1 LSLVVAAYLLSATAF
16 RIWWGGTS
24 APGRLAVPVLLLLAP
39 PGAWL
44 WHQARSVATR
54 AIGLT
59 ALVTSI
65 ALTGLLA
72 GPRSGQLAFNVRDG
86 SALGLEWLNP
96 LVDLPRGLPS
106 FFRQTPGEALFRA
119 TFWLLAILAAWL
131 VMRSIERRTARG
143 DTGVALATP
152 LCLAAAVM
160 LAVTAVWKL
169 DHVAAITPESSQL
182 DLLQHYDRRIRPLGV
197 NLSTADL
204 ESPDAII
211 SRLRLST
218 SMRRPR
224 PVDRSLLVV
233 PDLVPAG
240 RYRLH
245 LPDEASASGTA
256 RLVVGRLA
264 RPLLTWDLRSGF
276 VDGSA
281 DFELPVDVGSIVI
294 EGDDD
299 ALRSVGRLQ
308 LQPLQVFSGRTRV
321 ARGFARRV
329 ERYGATSVYFLDDR
343 AFAEWPGFWIRGNAR
358 TRIVAVPDRRGQ
370 AFQFF
375 VRNAPVSNR
384 LTLEVD
390 GRSEEIELQPR
401 EERMISV
408 RHASGRAA
416 TLISFHTSQG
426 FTPSRVEPGSTDHR
440 FLGCW
445 IELR

>member
-1 LSLVVAAYLLSATAF
+1 
-16 RIWWGGTS
+16 
-24 APGRLAVPVLLLLAP
+24 LAP